1 MSTAS
6 VSPSFRLLTQAPLGA
21 QAPEETGGQWWWAED
36 GDRRAWLH
44 LQLEVGLS
52 RPRFHFH
59 LGRVVHAAPELGLY
73 QVQPTL
79 LLGHDATGEAELSAF
94 GGDATLWPALMAHAL
109 HTVRAVRPEG
119 TLLLVELPGW
129 RDAQGHSPFWHG
141 LVRHF
146 APLVGTGLVERLGP
160 AFSSH
165 LGPLLPRQPIHGA
178 LLSPETQAALG
189 RPADAAQPL
198 LQALR
203 ASGFSDW
210 RHVRI
215 DDGGPVWARPV

>member
-1 MSTAS
+1 MSPRFKPL
-6 VSPSFRLLTQAPLGA
+6 VQAPLGA
-21 QAPEETGGQWWWAED
+21 HAQEEVGGQWWWAED
-36 GDRRAWLH
+36 GERHAWLH
-44 LQLEVGLS
+44 LQAEVGRS

-73 QVQPTL
+73 QVQRTL
-79 LLGHDATGEAELSAF
+79 QLGHDATGEAELSAF
-94 GGDATLWPALMAHAL
+94 GGEAALWPALVAHAL
-109 HTVRAVRPEG
+109 ATLRALRPQG
-119 TLLLVELPGW
+119 TLCLVELPGW

-146 APLVGTGLVERLGP
+146 APLQGGGVAERLGT

-178 LLSPETQAALG
+178 LLSPETQAVLG
-189 RPADAAQPL
+189 RPADGAEPL
-198 LQALR
+198 LRVLR
-203 ASGFSDW
+203 EAGFADW
-210 RHVRI
+210 RHLRI